1 MPTVPSSAE
10 ALRIERLGCVR
21 GGRWLFRDLSVELRA
36 GRALALRGAN
46 GSGKSSLLR
55 AIAGLLPIKTGVIDR
70 PSGFA
75 YLAHQNGLN
84 LDLTVEENLVFARRI
99 AGLGGGAD
107 AGDGIEGGTASRAA
121 IAPVAAAAAAAATAA
136 TDHGLRACSIAEAL
150 DAVDLRELAP
160 LQVRRL
166 SQGQRRR
173 LALARVAMSGQSL
186 WLLDEPTAALD
197 TDGEARFHALLDAHL
212 SAGGLAVVATHHPL
226 ALPLERLIDL
236 DLDAHR
242 VHARHADAVPA

>member
-1 MPTVPSSAE
+1 MPTVPPSAE

-21 GGRWLFRDLSVELRA
+21 GGRWLFRDLSLELRA

-99 AGLGGGAD
+99 AGFDDGA
-107 AGDGIEGGTASRAA
+107 GSGRSQ
-121 IAPVAAAAAAAATAA
+121 APRIRTIS
-136 TDHGLRACSIAEAL
+136 DAL
-150 DAVDLRELAP
+150 DAVGLRNFAP

-173 LALARVAMSGQSL
+173 VALARVAMSGQSL

-197 TDGEARFHALLDAHL
+197 TGGEARFHTLLDAHL
-212 SAGGLAVVATHHPL
+212 SSGGLAVVATHHPL

-242 VHARHADAVPA
+242 AHARHADALPA

>member
-1 MPTVPSSAE
+1 MPTVPPSAE

-21 GGRWLFRDLSVELRA
+21 GGRWLFRDLSVELRP

-55 AIAGLLPIKTGVIDR
+55 AIAGLLPIKTGLIDR

-75 YLAHQNGLN
+75 YLAHQNGLSQ
-84 LDLTVEENLVFARRI
+84 DLSVEENLFFARRI
-99 AGLGGGAD
+99 AGCGSSGATAWSEATGPGTGGA
-107 AGDGIEGGTASRAA
+107 
-121 IAPVAAAAAAAATAA
+121 
-136 TDHGLRACSIAEAL
+136 GLRPYTIAEAL

-226 ALPLERLIDL
+226 ALPLEHLIDL

-242 VHARHADAVPA
+242 VHARHDHALPA